1 MDDGIVMKPRS
12 LSKQRLWL
20 ALVAILLGQFVV
32 SIDLTVLNIALPEI
46 TRELRP
52 TSDQLLWMVDVY
64 SLVLAGLLIAVSS
77 LSDRFGRK
85 KTLLTGFLIFG
96 IGSILIVF
104 VNEPEQIIA
113 IRALLGVGGA
123 MIMPITI
130 SMIRSIFT
138 DAKERTVAVAAW
150 SAVSAVGMAAGPL
163 IGGLLLEYFN
173 WHSAF
178 LVNVPLVGLA
188 LLIGMFAMPEI
199 RLKNPG
205 KFDIFSSVLAFVG
218 MVALLWGIKHL
229 AAELEFDIPG
239 VSAVVGGLVLLAWF
253 VSRCLKSKNPLV
265 DLSLF
270 RSKTF
275 TAGVIATMACTFA
288 LAVLLYMLAQWLQLV
303 NGDSTM
309 ESGIHLVPMSIA
321 TLVSSLGAA
330 TLAMRYPARNVVAAG
345 LGIAAVAMIMLFF
358 FQDDLT
364 LAPIIISTCLV
375 GLGTGSLAIGAS
387 LIMAETPVE
396 KASSAG
402 SLQEISYD
410 LGNVLGVA
418 ILGSVASIVYRAD
431 LGTGALR
438 AMGLDKQLIDAAR
451 QSFAGATEVAT
462 EFGLPELIRRASAAF
477 DQSLVLTCLVGG
489 IIILVT
495 ALIVWKLIPADLK
508 VTEDSSEDAGKME
521 TSIQPT
527 KKHAEGALMEAYKEE
542 FIEFMV
548 ESDVLK
554 FGEFTL
560 KSGRQSPFFMNAGA
574 YVTGNQ
580 LHRLG
585 IYYAQAIEQNFGLD
599 FDVVFGPAYKGI
611 PLSVVTA
618 MALNELYGKEVRY
631 CSNRKEVKDHGDTGI
646 LLGSDLHDGDRVLM
660 VEDVTTSGK
669 SIEETYPIIK
679 AQADVEVVGLM
690 VSLNRQEVGKEGKK
704 CALDEV
710 SERYG
715 FPTAAIVIMEEVT
728 ECLYNKKV
736 QGKIIIDDA
745 LKAAIDSYYAQYGAK
760 A

>member
-96 IGSILIVF
+96 IGSILVVF

-205 KFDIFSSVLAFVG
+205 KFDIFGSVLAFAG

-239 VSAVVGGLVLLAWF
+239 VSAVVGGLVLLACF

-418 ILGSVASIVYRAD
+418 ILGSVASIIYRAD

-462 EFGLPELIRRASAAF
+462 ELGLPELIRRASAAF

-574 YVTGNQ
+574 YVTGDQ

-585 IYYAQAIEQNFGLD
+585 IYYAQAIEQSFGLD

-679 AQADVEVVGLM
+679 AQANVEVVGLM

-715 FPTAAIVIMEEVT
+715 FPTAAIVTMEEVT
-728 ECLYNKKV
+728 ECLYNKEV